1 MIISVK
7 ITQIECMME
16 TSNGEN
22 GDFLASKTNGNQGN
36 FAAWDQQDTEDLH
49 PADSSASESS
59 GEV

>member
-1 MIISVK
+1 
-7 ITQIECMME
+7 MME